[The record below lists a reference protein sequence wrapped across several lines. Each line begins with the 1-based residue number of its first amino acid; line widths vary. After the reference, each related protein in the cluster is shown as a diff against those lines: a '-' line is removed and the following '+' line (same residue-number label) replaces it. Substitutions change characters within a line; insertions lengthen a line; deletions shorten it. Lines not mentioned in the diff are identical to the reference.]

1 MTADMTLRERVL
13 MRLVDV
19 IDPETGVDVLRMR
32 LVEDL
37 DVDEEVGR
45 VTYRFRPSSPLCPLA
60 HSLAVD
66 IKHAVASIEGIQ
78 EQEIEVVGYVRSDE
92 LTEIINRTDV

>member
-32 LVEDL
+32 LVENME
-37 DVDEEVGR
+37 VDEASGR
-45 VTYRFRPSSPLCPLA
+45 VSYRFHPSSPLCPLA

-66 IKHAVASIEGIQ
+66 IKHAIASVEGVK

-92 LTEIINRTDV
+92 LTEIINRGDV